1 MARFPVT
8 RILYSCLSFACFLC
22 LSVSSMAQADKA
34 PLPIVTG
41 DGETTTLD
49 GLLVKY
55 TVQVDD
61 GPTMGKTA
69 QFFDDQLNMVVVV
82 YELPDRPETG
92 IDENGR
98 AERYERLVLNSI
110 IAMLADR
117 ESPIQPDHTRR

>member
-1 MARFPVT
+1 MTRFPVT

-22 LSVSSMAQADKA
+22 LAVSSIAQADKA

-61 GPTMGKTA
+61 GPIMGMTA
-69 QFFDDQLNMVVVV
+69 QFFDDQLNMVVI
-82 YELPDRPETG
+82 LSMSCRA
-92 IDENGR
+92 GR
-98 AERYERLVLNSI
+98 RSIAKTAERN
-110 IAMLADR
+110 A
-117 ESPIQPDHTRR
+117 TNGWC